1 MMRRLVLFAGVA
13 AIAAA
18 LSPSVVASQA
28 PASEIPTPT
37 TADAT
42 TGTTLPGQA
51 APAQTTAVE
60 PRGYDYD
67 AQGRRDP
74 FVSLIRR
81 GTDVQGSAPAAR
93 PAGLAGLSTS
103 EVSLRGTVKARDGFV
118 AMLQG
123 ADNKTY
129 LVRVGDR
136 LLDGTVR
143 TITANALVIE
153 QKVNDPLS
161 DNAVREVRKVLR
173 QAEEAK

>member
-1 MMRRLVLFAGVA
+1 MMRRLTLFAGVA
-13 AIAAA
+13 AITAA
-18 LSPSVVASQA
+18 LSPSVLASQA
-28 PASEIPTPT
+28 TPAPAPARPVGAAE
-37 TADAT
+37 TASQ
-42 TGTTLPGQA
+42 GQA
-51 APAQTTAVE
+51 APAQATRVE

-67 AQGRRDP
+67 ARGRRDP

-81 GTDVQGSAPAAR
+81 GADVQGSAPASR

-143 TITANALVIE
+143 TITADTMVIE

-161 DNAVREVRKVLR
+161 DDTVREVRKVLR

>member
-1 MMRRLVLFAGVA
+1 MMRRLMLFAGVA

-18 LSPSVVASQA
+18 LSPSAVAAQA
-28 PASEIPTPT
+28 AAPETPAPT
-37 TADAT
+37 TADAA
-42 TGTTLPGQA
+42 TGTLPGQA
-51 APAQTTAVE
+51 APAQTTAIE

-67 AQGRRDP
+67 AEGRRDP

-143 TITANALVIE
+143 TITANALMIE